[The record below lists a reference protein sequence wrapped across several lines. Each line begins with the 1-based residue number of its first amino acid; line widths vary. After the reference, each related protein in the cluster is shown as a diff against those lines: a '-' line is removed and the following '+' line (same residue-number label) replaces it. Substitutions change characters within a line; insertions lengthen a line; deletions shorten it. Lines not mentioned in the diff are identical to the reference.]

1 MFYLEFD
8 EVRIIMKFLRVS
20 LVSELT
26 GLHPSSL
33 RRMLMILA
41 KKVRLIPTPEQ
52 EKVLR
57 NHAGAARFAYNYC
70 KRMSDRYYKLF
81 GKSVSQ
87 LALQKRFTKIKK
99 RKRYEWLKD
108 INAQVPKQASKDF
121 DTARKNSFKKYKNG
135 YHTSYKSKKDLI
147 QGFYANY
154 ERLIIGKRVVHIQSI
169 GEVKTSQQLPRNKKP
184 LNPRV
189 IFDGRHWWISVGF
202 QEDFELQELTNE
214 SIGLDVGLKELF
226 VASNGMKERNI
237 NKDAKVKKLLKR
249 KKSAQR
255 DMSRRF
261 KKGVKI
267 QSAGYE
273 KATAK
278 LVKTK
283 PMRIVVEDLS
293 ISNLLKNKKLSKAFS
308 SQKLNFFFQCLSYK
322 CEKYGIAYVKAD
334 KWFASSKICSCCG
347 VKYDHSVQPEGQW
360 SLKIRE
366 WCCVSCNSHHDRD
379 VNAAIN
385 LSRWVK

>member
-1 MFYLEFD
+1 
-8 EVRIIMKFLRVS
+8 
-20 LVSELT
+20 
-26 GLHPSSL
+26 
-33 RRMLMILA
+33 MILA

-99 RKRYEWLKD
+99 RKRYEWLKE

-121 DTARKNSFKKYKNG
+121 DTARKHSFKKYKNG

-154 ERLIIGKRVVHIQSI
+154 ERLVIGKKVVHIQSI

-184 LNPRV
+184 SNPRV
-189 IFDGRHWWISVGF
+189 TFDGRHWWISVGF
-202 QEDFELQELTNE
+202 QEDFESQELTNE
-214 SIGLDVGLKELF
+214 SIGVDVGLKELF

-273 KATAK
+273 KAKAEHLRLSRKIMNIRNNHIHQATAK

-293 ISNLLKNKKLSKAFS
+293 ISNLLKNKKLSKALSF
-308 SQKLNFFFQCLSYK
+308 QKLNFFFQCLSYK
-322 CEKYGIAYVKAD
+322 CEKYGIAYEKAD

-366 WCCVSCNSHHDRD
+366 WRCASCNSYHDRD

>member
-1 MFYLEFD
+1 
-8 EVRIIMKFLRVS
+8 
-20 LVSELT
+20 
-26 GLHPSSL
+26 
-33 RRMLMILA
+33 MILA

-52 EKVLR
+52 EQVLR

-121 DTARKNSFKKYKNG
+121 DTARKHSFKKYKNG

-154 ERLIIGKRVVHIQSI
+154 ERLVIGKKVVHIQSI

-184 LNPRV
+184 SNPRV
-189 IFDGRHWWISVGF
+189 TFDGRHWWISVGF
-202 QEDFELQELTNE
+202 QEDFESQELTNE
-214 SIGLDVGLKELF
+214 SIGVDVGLKELF

-273 KATAK
+273 KAKAEHLRLSRKIMNIRNNHIHQATAK

-308 SQKLNFFFQCLSYK
+308 FQKLHFFFQCLSYK

-360 SLKIRE
+360 SIKIRE

>member
-1 MFYLEFD
+1 
-8 EVRIIMKFLRVS
+8 
-20 LVSELT
+20 
-26 GLHPSSL
+26 
-33 RRMLMILA
+33 MILA

-52 EKVLR
+52 EQVLR

-99 RKRYEWLKD
+99 RKKYEWLKD

-121 DTARKNSFKKYKNG
+121 DTARKHSFKKYKNG
-135 YHTSYKSKKDLI
+135 YHTSYKSKKDVI

-154 ERLIIGKRVVHIQSI
+154 ERLIIGKKVVHIQSI

-184 LNPRV
+184 SNPRV
-189 IFDGRHWWISVGF
+189 TFDGRHWWISVGF
-202 QEDFELQELTNE
+202 QEDFASQELTNE
-214 SIGLDVGLKELF
+214 SIGVDVGLKELF

-273 KATAK
+273 KAKAEHLRLSRKIINIRNNHIHQATAK

-283 PMRIVVEDLS
+283 PMRIVMEDLP

-308 SQKLNFFFQCLSYK
+308 FQKLNFFFQCLSYK

-366 WCCVSCNSHHDRD
+366 WYCASCNSHHDRD
-379 VNAAIN
+379 VNASIN

>member
-1 MFYLEFD
+1 
-8 EVRIIMKFLRVS
+8 
-20 LVSELT
+20 
-26 GLHPSSL
+26 
-33 RRMLMILA
+33 MILA

-99 RKRYEWLKD
+99 RKRYEWLKE

-121 DTARKNSFKKYKNG
+121 DTARKHSFKKYKNG
-135 YHTSYKSKKDLI
+135 YHTSYKSKKDVI

-154 ERLIIGKRVVHIQSI
+154 ERLVIGKKVVHIQSI

-184 LNPRV
+184 SNPRV
-189 IFDGRHWWISVGF
+189 TFDGRHWWISVGF
-202 QEDFELQELTNE
+202 QEDFESQELTNE
-214 SIGLDVGLKELF
+214 SIGVDVGLKELF

-273 KATAK
+273 KAKAEHLRLSRKIMNIRNNHIHQATAK
-278 LVKTK
+278 LVKIK

-293 ISNLLKNKKLSKAFS
+293 ISNLLKNKKLSKALSF
-308 SQKLNFFFQCLSYK
+308 QKLNFFFQCLSYK
-322 CEKYGIAYVKAD
+322 CEKYGIAYEKAD

-366 WCCVSCNSHHDRD
+366 WRCASCNSYHDRD

>member
-1 MFYLEFD
+1 
-8 EVRIIMKFLRVS
+8 
-20 LVSELT
+20 
-26 GLHPSSL
+26 
-33 RRMLMILA
+33 MILA

-52 EKVLR
+52 EQVLR

-121 DTARKNSFKKYKNG
+121 DTARKHSFKKYKNG

-154 ERLIIGKRVVHIQSI
+154 ERLVIGKKVVHIQSI

-184 LNPRV
+184 SNPRV
-189 IFDGRHWWISVGF
+189 TFDGRHWWISVGF
-202 QEDFELQELTNE
+202 QEDFESQELTNE
-214 SIGLDVGLKELF
+214 SIGVDVGLKELF

-273 KATAK
+273 KAKAEHLRLSRKIMNIRNNHIHQATAK

-293 ISNLLKNKKLSKAFS
+293 ISNLLKNKKLSKALSF
-308 SQKLNFFFQCLSYK
+308 QKLNFFFQCLSYK
-322 CEKYGIAYVKAD
+322 CAKYGIAYEKAD

-360 SLKIRE
+360 SIKIRE

-379 VNAAIN
+379 LNAAIN

>member
-1 MFYLEFD
+1 
-8 EVRIIMKFLRVS
+8 
-20 LVSELT
+20 
-26 GLHPSSL
+26 
-33 RRMLMILA
+33 MILA

-121 DTARKNSFKKYKNG
+121 DTARKHSFKKYKNG
-135 YHTSYKSKKDLI
+135 YHTSYKSKKDVI

-154 ERLIIGKRVVHIQSI
+154 ERLVIGKKVVHIQSI

-184 LNPRV
+184 SNPRV
-189 IFDGRHWWISVGF
+189 TFDGRHWWISVGF
-202 QEDFELQELTNE
+202 QEDFESQELTNE
-214 SIGLDVGLKELF
+214 SIGVDVGLKELF
-226 VASNGMKERNI
+226 VASNGTKERNI

-273 KATAK
+273 KAKAEHLRLSRKIMNIRNNHIHQATAK

-308 SQKLNFFFQCLSYK
+308 FQKLNFFFQCLSYK

-366 WCCVSCNSHHDRD
+366 WRCASCNSYHDRD

>member
-1 MFYLEFD
+1 
-8 EVRIIMKFLRVS
+8 
-20 LVSELT
+20 
-26 GLHPSSL
+26 
-33 RRMLMILA
+33 MILA

-154 ERLIIGKRVVHIQSI
+154 ERLIIGKKVVHIQSI

-184 LNPRV
+184 SNPRV
-189 IFDGRHWWISVGF
+189 TFDGRHWWISVGF
-202 QEDFELQELTNE
+202 QEDFESQELTNE
-214 SIGLDVGLKELF
+214 SIGVDVGLKELF
-226 VASNGMKERNI
+226 VASNGTKERNI

-273 KATAK
+273 KAKAEHLRLSRKIMNIRNNHIHQATAK

-308 SQKLNFFFQCLSYK
+308 FQKLNFFFQCLSYK

-360 SLKIRE
+360 SLKIHE
-366 WCCVSCNSHHDRD
+366 WRCASCNSYHDRD
-379 VNAAIN
+379 VNASIN

>member
-1 MFYLEFD
+1 
-8 EVRIIMKFLRVS
+8 
-20 LVSELT
+20 
-26 GLHPSSL
+26 
-33 RRMLMILA
+33 MILA

-99 RKRYEWLKD
+99 RKRYEWLHD

-121 DTARKNSFKKYKNG
+121 DMARKHSFKKYKNG
-135 YHTSYKSKKDLI
+135 SHTSYKSKKDLI

-154 ERLIIGKRVVHIQSI
+154 ERLVIGKKVVHIQSI
-169 GEVKTSQQLPRNKKP
+169 GEVKTSQQLPRNKKTS
-184 LNPRV
+184 NPRV
-189 IFDGRHWWISVGF
+189 TFDGRYWWISVGF
-202 QEDFELQELTNE
+202 QEDFESQELTDE
-214 SIGLDVGLKELF
+214 SIGVDVGLKDLF

-255 DMSRRF
+255 NMSRRF
-261 KKGVKI
+261 KKGGKI

-273 KATAK
+273 KAKTEHLRLSRKITNIRNNHIHQATAK

-308 SQKLNFFFQCLSYK
+308 FQKLNFFFQCLSYK

-366 WCCVSCNSHHDRD
+366 WDCASCNSHHDRD
-379 VNAAIN
+379 INAAIN

>member
-1 MFYLEFD
+1 
-8 EVRIIMKFLRVS
+8 
-20 LVSELT
+20 
-26 GLHPSSL
+26 
-33 RRMLMILA
+33 MILA

-52 EKVLR
+52 EQVLKK
-57 NHAGAARFAYNYC
+57 HAGAARFAYNYC
-70 KRMSDRYYKLF
+70 KRISDRYYKLF

-99 RKRYEWLKD
+99 RKRYEWLND

-121 DTARKNSFKKYKNG
+121 DTARKHSFKKYKNG

-154 ERLIIGKRVVHIQSI
+154 ERLVIGKKVVHIQSI
-169 GEVKTSQQLPRNKKP
+169 GEVKTSQQLPRNKKTS
-184 LNPRV
+184 NPRV
-189 IFDGRHWWISVGF
+189 TFDGRHWWISVGF
-202 QEDFELQELTNE
+202 QEDFESQELTDE
-214 SIGLDVGLKELF
+214 SIGVDVGLKELF
-226 VASNGMKERNI
+226 VASNGTKERNI

-273 KATAK
+273 KAKAEHLRLSRKIMNIRNNHIHQATAK

-283 PMRIVVEDLS
+283 PMRIVVEDLP

-308 SQKLNFFFQCLSYK
+308 FQKLNFFFQCLSYK
-322 CEKYGIAYVKAD
+322 CEKYGIAYAKAD

-366 WCCVSCNSHHDRD
+366 WRCASCNSHHDRD
-379 VNAAIN
+379 VNASIN

>member
-1 MFYLEFD
+1 
-8 EVRIIMKFLRVS
+8 
-20 LVSELT
+20 
-26 GLHPSSL
+26 
-33 RRMLMILA
+33 MILA

-121 DTARKNSFKKYKNG
+121 DMARKHSFKKYKNG
-135 YHTSYKSKKDLI
+135 SHTSYKSKKDLI

-154 ERLIIGKRVVHIQSI
+154 ERLIIGKKVVHIQSI
-169 GEVKTSQQLPRNKKP
+169 GEVKTGQQLPRNKKP
-184 LNPRV
+184 SNPRV
-189 IFDGRHWWISVGF
+189 TFDGRHWWISIGF
-202 QEDFELQELTNE
+202 QEDFESQELTNE
-214 SIGLDVGLKELF
+214 SIGVDVGLKELF
-226 VASNGMKERNI
+226 VASNGTKERNI
-237 NKDAKVKKLLKR
+237 NKDAKVKKLLRR

-273 KATAK
+273 KAKAEHLRLSREIMNIRNNHIHQATAK

-293 ISNLLKNKKLSKAFS
+293 ISNLLKNKKLSKAFTF
-308 SQKLNFFFQCLSYK
+308 QKLHFFFQCLSYK

-366 WCCVSCNSHHDRD
+366 WCCISCNSHHDRD

>member
-1 MFYLEFD
+1 
-8 EVRIIMKFLRVS
+8 
-20 LVSELT
+20 
-26 GLHPSSL
+26 
-33 RRMLMILA
+33 MILA

-52 EKVLR
+52 EQVLK

-135 YHTSYKSKKDLI
+135 YHTSYKSKKDVI

-154 ERLIIGKRVVHIQSI
+154 ERLIIGKKVVHIQSI

-184 LNPRV
+184 SNPRV
-189 IFDGRHWWISVGF
+189 TFDGRHWWMSVGF

-214 SIGLDVGLKELF
+214 SIGVDVGLKELF

-237 NKDAKVKKLLKR
+237 NKDVKVKKLLRR

-273 KATAK
+273 KAKAEHLRLSRKITNIRNNHIHQATAK

-293 ISNLLKNKKLSKAFS
+293 ISNLLKNKKLSKACSF
-308 SQKLNFFFQCLSYK
+308 QKLNFFFQCLSYK

-366 WCCVSCNSHHDRD
+366 WSCASCNSHHDRD
-379 VNAAIN
+379 VNASIN

>member
-1 MFYLEFD
+1 
-8 EVRIIMKFLRVS
+8 
-20 LVSELT
+20 
-26 GLHPSSL
+26 
-33 RRMLMILA
+33 MILA

-121 DTARKNSFKKYKNG
+121 DKARKHSFKKYKNG

-154 ERLIIGKRVVHIQSI
+154 ERLIIGKKVVHIQSI

-184 LNPRV
+184 SNPRV
-189 IFDGRHWWISVGF
+189 TFDGRHWWISVGF
-202 QEDFELQELTNE
+202 QEDFEFQELTNE
-214 SIGLDVGLKELF
+214 SIGVDVGLKELF

-261 KKGVKI
+261 KKGMKI

-273 KATAK
+273 KAKAEHLRLSRKITNIRNNHIHQATAK

-308 SQKLNFFFQCLSYK
+308 FQKLHFFFQCLSYK

-366 WCCVSCNSHHDRD
+366 WRCASCNSHHDRD
-379 VNAAIN
+379 ANASIN

>member
-1 MFYLEFD
+1 
-8 EVRIIMKFLRVS
+8 
-20 LVSELT
+20 
-26 GLHPSSL
+26 
-33 RRMLMILA
+33 MILA

-121 DTARKNSFKKYKNG
+121 DKARKHSFKKYKNG
-135 YHTSYKSKKDLI
+135 YHTSYKSKKDVI

-154 ERLIIGKRVVHIQSI
+154 ERLIIGKKVVHIQSI

-184 LNPRV
+184 SNPRV
-189 IFDGRHWWISVGF
+189 TFDGRHWWISVGF
-202 QEDFELQELTNE
+202 QEDFEFQELTNE
-214 SIGLDVGLKELF
+214 SIGVDVGLKELF

-261 KKGVKI
+261 KKGMKI

-273 KATAK
+273 KAKAEHLRLSRKITNIRNNHIHQATAK

-308 SQKLNFFFQCLSYK
+308 FQKLHFFFQCLSYK

-366 WCCVSCNSHHDRD
+366 WRCVECNSHHDRD

>member
-1 MFYLEFD
+1 
-8 EVRIIMKFLRVS
+8 
-20 LVSELT
+20 
-26 GLHPSSL
+26 
-33 RRMLMILA
+33 
-41 KKVRLIPTPEQ
+41 
-52 EKVLR
+52 
-57 NHAGAARFAYNYC
+57 
-70 KRMSDRYYKLF
+70 MSDRYYKLF

-99 RKRYEWLKD
+99 RKRYEWLND

-135 YHTSYKSKKDLI
+135 FHTSYKSKKDLS

-154 ERLIIGKRVVHIQSI
+154 ERLIIGKKVVHIQSI
-169 GEVKTSQQLPRNKKP
+169 GEVKTSQQLPRNKKTS
-184 LNPRV
+184 NPRV
-189 IFDGRHWWISVGF
+189 TFDGRHWWISVGF
-202 QEDFELQELTNE
+202 EESFEFQELTDE
-214 SIGLDVGLKELF
+214 SIGVDVGLKELF

-261 KKGVKI
+261 KNGVKI

-273 KATAK
+273 KAKAEHLRLSRKITNIRNNHIHQATAT

-293 ISNLLKNKKLSKAFS
+293 ISNLLKNKKLSKALSF
-308 SQKLNFFFQCLSYK
+308 QKLNFFFQCLSYK
-322 CEKYGIAYVKAD
+322 CEKYGIEYVKAD

-347 VKYDHSVQPEGQW
+347 VKYDHSVQSEGQW

-366 WCCVSCNSHHDRD
+366 WRCVRCNSHHDRD

>member
-1 MFYLEFD
+1 
-8 EVRIIMKFLRVS
+8 
-20 LVSELT
+20 
-26 GLHPSSL
+26 
-33 RRMLMILA
+33 MILA

-99 RKRYEWLKD
+99 RKKYEWLKD
-108 INAQVPKQASKDF
+108 INAQVPKQASRDF
-121 DTARKNSFKKYKNG
+121 DAARKHSFKKYKNG

-154 ERLIIGKRVVHIQSI
+154 ERLIIGKKVVHIQSI

-184 LNPRV
+184 SNPRV
-189 IFDGRHWWISVGF
+189 TFDGRHWWISVGF

-214 SIGLDVGLKELF
+214 SIGVDVGLKELF

-261 KKGVKI
+261 KKGAKI

-273 KATAK
+273 KAKAEHLRLSRKITNIRTNHIHQATAK

-293 ISNLLKNKKLSKAFS
+293 ISNLLKNKKLSKSFS
-308 SQKLNFFFQCLSYK
+308 FQKLNFFFQCLSYK

>member
-1 MFYLEFD
+1 
-8 EVRIIMKFLRVS
+8 
-20 LVSELT
+20 
-26 GLHPSSL
+26 
-33 RRMLMILA
+33 MILA

-99 RKRYEWLKD
+99 RKNYEWLKD
-108 INAQVPKQASKDF
+108 INAQVSKQASKDF
-121 DTARKNSFKKYKNG
+121 DKARKHSFKKYKNG
-135 YHTSYKSKKDLI
+135 YHTSYKSKKDVI

-154 ERLIIGKRVVHIQSI
+154 ERLIIGKKVVHIQSI

-184 LNPRV
+184 SNPRV
-189 IFDGRHWWISVGF
+189 TFDGRHWWISVGF
-202 QEDFELQELTNE
+202 QEDFESQELTNK
-214 SIGLDVGLKELF
+214 SIGVDVGLKELF
-226 VASNGMKERNI
+226 VASNGTKERNI

-273 KATAK
+273 KAKIEHLRLSRKIMNIRNNHIHQATAK

-308 SQKLNFFFQCLSYK
+308 FQKLNFFFQCLSYK

-366 WCCVSCNSHHDRD
+366 WRCASCNSHHDRD
-379 VNAAIN
+379 VNASIN

>member
-1 MFYLEFD
+1 
-8 EVRIIMKFLRVS
+8 
-20 LVSELT
+20 
-26 GLHPSSL
+26 
-33 RRMLMILA
+33 MILA

-99 RKRYEWLKD
+99 RKRYEWLHD

-121 DTARKNSFKKYKNG
+121 DMARKHSFKKYKNG
-135 YHTSYKSKKDLI
+135 SHTSYKSKKDLM

-154 ERLIIGKRVVHIQSI
+154 ERLIIGKKVVHIQSI

-184 LNPRV
+184 SNPRV
-189 IFDGRHWWISVGF
+189 TFDGRHWWMSVGF
-202 QEDFELQELTNE
+202 QEGFESQELTNE
-214 SIGLDVGLKELF
+214 SIGVDVGLKELF

-273 KATAK
+273 KAKAEHLRLSRKIMNIRNNHIHQATAK

-293 ISNLLKNKKLSKAFS
+293 ISNLLKNKKLSKAFTF
-308 SQKLNFFFQCLSYK
+308 QKLHFFFQCLSYK

-366 WCCVSCNSHHDRD
+366 WCCISCNSHHDRD
-379 VNAAIN
+379 VNASIN

>member
-1 MFYLEFD
+1 
-8 EVRIIMKFLRVS
+8 
-20 LVSELT
+20 
-26 GLHPSSL
+26 
-33 RRMLMILA
+33 MILA

-52 EKVLR
+52 EQVLR

-99 RKRYEWLKD
+99 RKRYEWLKE

-121 DTARKNSFKKYKNG
+121 DTARKHSFKKYKNG
-135 YHTSYKSKKDLI
+135 SHTSYKSKKDVI

-154 ERLIIGKRVVHIQSI
+154 ERLIIGKKVVHIQSI

-184 LNPRV
+184 SNPRV
-189 IFDGRHWWISVGF
+189 TFDGRHWWMSVGF
-202 QEDFELQELTNE
+202 QEDFESQELTNE
-214 SIGLDVGLKELF
+214 SIGVDVGLKELF

-273 KATAK
+273 KAKAEHLRLSRKITNIRNNHIHQATAK

-308 SQKLNFFFQCLSYK
+308 FQKLNFFFQCLSYK

-366 WCCVSCNSHHDRD
+366 WRCASCNSHHDRD

>member
-1 MFYLEFD
+1 
-8 EVRIIMKFLRVS
+8 
-20 LVSELT
+20 
-26 GLHPSSL
+26 
-33 RRMLMILA
+33 MILA

-99 RKRYEWLKD
+99 RKRYEWLKE

-121 DTARKNSFKKYKNG
+121 DTARKHSFKKYKNG
-135 YHTSYKSKKDLI
+135 YHTSYKSKKDVI

-154 ERLIIGKRVVHIQSI
+154 ERLVIGKKVVHIQSI

-184 LNPRV
+184 SNPRV
-189 IFDGRHWWISVGF
+189 TFDGRHWWISVGF
-202 QEDFELQELTNE
+202 QEDFESQELTNE
-214 SIGLDVGLKELF
+214 SIGVDVGLKELF

-249 KKSAQR
+249 KKSVQR

-273 KATAK
+273 KAKAEHLRLSRKIMNIRNNHIHQATAK

-293 ISNLLKNKKLSKAFS
+293 ISNLLKNKKLSKALSF
-308 SQKLNFFFQCLSYK
+308 QKLNFFFQCLSYK
-322 CEKYGIAYVKAD
+322 CEKYGIAYEKAD

-366 WCCVSCNSHHDRD
+366 WRCASCNSYHDRD

>member
-1 MFYLEFD
+1 
-8 EVRIIMKFLRVS
+8 
-20 LVSELT
+20 
-26 GLHPSSL
+26 
-33 RRMLMILA
+33 MILA

-52 EKVLR
+52 EQVLR

-99 RKRYEWLKD
+99 RKKYEWLKD

-121 DTARKNSFKKYKNG
+121 DTARKHSFKKYKNG
-135 YHTSYKSKKDLI
+135 YHTSYKSKKDVI

-154 ERLIIGKRVVHIQSI
+154 ERLIIGKKVVHIQSI

-184 LNPRV
+184 SNPRV
-189 IFDGRHWWISVGF
+189 TFDGRHWWISVGF
-202 QEDFELQELTNE
+202 QEDFASQELTNE
-214 SIGLDVGLKELF
+214 SIGVDVGLKELF
-226 VASNGMKERNI
+226 VASNCMKERNI

-273 KATAK
+273 KAKIEHLRLSRKITNIRNNHIHQATAK

-283 PMRIVVEDLS
+283 PMRIVVEDLP

-308 SQKLNFFFQCLSYK
+308 FQKLNFFFQCLSYK

-366 WCCVSCNSHHDRD
+366 WYCASCNSHHDRD
-379 VNAAIN
+379 VNASIN

>member
-1 MFYLEFD
+1 
-8 EVRIIMKFLRVS
+8 
-20 LVSELT
+20 
-26 GLHPSSL
+26 
-33 RRMLMILA
+33 MILA

-52 EKVLR
+52 EQVLR

-121 DTARKNSFKKYKNG
+121 DTARKNSFKNYKNG
-135 YHTSYKSKKDLI
+135 SHTSYKSKKDVI

-154 ERLIIGKRVVHIQSI
+154 ERLIIGKKVVHIQSI

-184 LNPRV
+184 SNPRV
-189 IFDGRHWWISVGF
+189 TFDGRHWWISVGF
-202 QEDFELQELTNE
+202 QEDFESQELTDE
-214 SIGLDVGLKELF
+214 SIGVDVGLKELF

-273 KATAK
+273 KAKAEHLRLSRKITNIRNNHIHQATAK

-293 ISNLLKNKKLSKAFS
+293 ISNLLKNKKLSKAFLF
-308 SQKLNFFFQCLSYK
+308 QKLHFFFQCLSYK

-366 WCCVSCNSHHDRD
+366 WRCASCNSHHDRD
-379 VNAAIN
+379 VNAAMN

>member
-1 MFYLEFD
+1 
-8 EVRIIMKFLRVS
+8 
-20 LVSELT
+20 
-26 GLHPSSL
+26 
-33 RRMLMILA
+33 MILA

-99 RKRYEWLKD
+99 RKRYEWLED

-121 DTARKNSFKKYKNG
+121 DKARKNSFKKYKNG

-154 ERLIIGKRVVHIQSI
+154 ERLVIGKKVVHIQSI

-184 LNPRV
+184 SNPRV
-189 IFDGRHWWISVGF
+189 TFDGRHWWMSVGF
-202 QEDFELQELTNE
+202 QEDFESQELTDE
-214 SIGLDVGLKELF
+214 SIGVDVGLKELF

-261 KKGVKI
+261 KNGVKI

-273 KATAK
+273 KAKAEHLRLSRKITNIRNNHIHQATAT

-293 ISNLLKNKKLSKAFS
+293 ISNLLKNKKLSKALSF
-308 SQKLNFFFQCLSYK
+308 QKLNFFFRCLSYK
-322 CEKYGIAYVKAD
+322 CEKYGIEYVKAD

-366 WCCVSCNSHHDRD
+366 WRCVPCNSHHDRD
-379 VNAAIN
+379 VNASIN

>member
-1 MFYLEFD
+1 
-8 EVRIIMKFLRVS
+8 
-20 LVSELT
+20 
-26 GLHPSSL
+26 
-33 RRMLMILA
+33 MILA

-52 EKVLR
+52 EQVLR
-57 NHAGAARFAYNYC
+57 NHAGAVRFAYNYC

-99 RKRYEWLKD
+99 RKKYEWLKD

-121 DTARKNSFKKYKNG
+121 DTARKHSFKKYKNG
-135 YHTSYKSKKDLI
+135 YHTSYKSKKDVI

-154 ERLIIGKRVVHIQSI
+154 ERLIIGKKVVHIQSI

-184 LNPRV
+184 SNPRV
-189 IFDGRHWWISVGF
+189 TFDGRHWWISVGF
-202 QEDFELQELTNE
+202 QEGFELQELTND
-214 SIGLDVGLKELF
+214 SIGVDVGLKELF

-273 KATAK
+273 KAKAEHLRLSRKIINIRNNHIHQATAK

-293 ISNLLKNKKLSKAFS
+293 ISNLLKNKKLSKAISF
-308 SQKLNFFFQCLSYK
+308 QKLNFFFQCLSYK

-366 WCCVSCNSHHDRD
+366 WYCASCNSHHDRD
-379 VNAAIN
+379 VNASIN

>member
-1 MFYLEFD
+1 
-8 EVRIIMKFLRVS
+8 
-20 LVSELT
+20 
-26 GLHPSSL
+26 
-33 RRMLMILA
+33 MILA

-52 EKVLR
+52 EKLLR

-121 DTARKNSFKKYKNG
+121 DTARKHSFKKYKNG
-135 YHTSYKSKKDLI
+135 YHTSYKSKKDVI

-154 ERLIIGKRVVHIQSI
+154 ERLVIGKKVVHIQSI

-184 LNPRV
+184 SNPRV
-189 IFDGRHWWISVGF
+189 TFDGRHWWISVGF
-202 QEDFELQELTNE
+202 QEDFESQELTNE
-214 SIGLDVGLKELF
+214 SIGVDVGLKELF

-237 NKDAKVKKLLKR
+237 NKDAKVKKLLRR

-273 KATAK
+273 KAKAEHLRLSRKITNIRNNHVHQATAK

-308 SQKLNFFFQCLSYK
+308 FQKLHFFFQCLSYK

-347 VKYDHSVQPEGQW
+347 VKYDHSVQPEGRW

-366 WCCVSCNSHHDRD
+366 WRCVQCNSHHNRD
-379 VNAAIN
+379 LNAAIN

>member
-1 MFYLEFD
+1 
-8 EVRIIMKFLRVS
+8 
-20 LVSELT
+20 
-26 GLHPSSL
+26 
-33 RRMLMILA
+33 MILA

-52 EKVLR
+52 EQVLR

-99 RKRYEWLKD
+99 RKRYEWLND

-121 DTARKNSFKKYKNG
+121 DTARKHSFKKYKNG
-135 YHTSYKSKKDLI
+135 YHTSYKSKKDVI

-154 ERLIIGKRVVHIQSI
+154 ERLIIGKKVIHIQSI
-169 GEVKTSQQLPRNKKP
+169 GEVKTSQQLPKNKKP
-184 LNPRV
+184 SNPRV
-189 IFDGRHWWISVGF
+189 TFDGRHWWISVGF
-202 QEDFELQELTNE
+202 QEDFESQELTNE
-214 SIGLDVGLKELF
+214 SIGVDVGLKDLF

-273 KATAK
+273 KAKVEHLRLSRKITNIRNNHIHQATAK

-283 PMRIVVEDLS
+283 PMRIVVEDLP

-308 SQKLNFFFQCLSYK
+308 FQKLNFFFQCLSYK

-379 VNAAIN
+379 LNASIN

>member
-1 MFYLEFD
+1 
-8 EVRIIMKFLRVS
+8 
-20 LVSELT
+20 
-26 GLHPSSL
+26 
-33 RRMLMILA
+33 MILA

-52 EKVLR
+52 EQVLR
-57 NHAGAARFAYNYC
+57 NHAGAVRFAYNYC

-99 RKRYEWLKD
+99 RKKYEWLKD

-121 DTARKNSFKKYKNG
+121 DTARKHSFKKYKNG
-135 YHTSYKSKKDLI
+135 YHTSYKSKKDVI

-154 ERLIIGKRVVHIQSI
+154 ERLIIGKKVVHIQSI

-184 LNPRV
+184 SNPRV
-189 IFDGRHWWISVGF
+189 TFDGRHWWISVGF
-202 QEDFELQELTNE
+202 QEGFELQELTND
-214 SIGLDVGLKELF
+214 SIGVDVGLKELF

-273 KATAK
+273 KAKAEHLRLSRKIINIRNNHIHQATAK

-283 PMRIVVEDLS
+283 PMRIVVEDLP

-308 SQKLNFFFQCLSYK
+308 FQKLNFFFQCLSYK

-366 WCCVSCNSHHDRD
+366 WYCASCNSHHDRD
-379 VNAAIN
+379 VNASIN

>member
-1 MFYLEFD
+1 
-8 EVRIIMKFLRVS
+8 
-20 LVSELT
+20 
-26 GLHPSSL
+26 
-33 RRMLMILA
+33 MILA

-57 NHAGAARFAYNYC
+57 NHTGAARFAYNYC

-87 LALQKRFTKIKK
+87 LTLQKRFTKIKK
-99 RKRYEWLKD
+99 RKRYEWLQD

-135 YHTSYKSKKDLI
+135 SHTSYKSKKDVI

-154 ERLIIGKRVVHIQSI
+154 ERLVIGKKVVHIQSI

-184 LNPRV
+184 SNPRV
-189 IFDGRHWWISVGF
+189 TFDGRHWWISVGF

-214 SIGLDVGLKELF
+214 SIGVDVGLKELF

-267 QSAGYE
+267 QSVGYE
-273 KATAK
+273 KA
-278 LVKTK
+278 
-283 PMRIVVEDLS
+283 
-293 ISNLLKNKKLSKAFS
+293 KAEH
-308 SQKLNFFFQCLSYK
+308 L
-322 CEKYGIAYVKAD
+322 
-334 KWFASSKICSCCG
+334 
-347 VKYDHSVQPEGQW
+347 
-360 SLKIRE
+360 R
-366 WCCVSCNSHHDRD
+366 
-379 VNAAIN
+379 
-385 LSRWVK
+385 LSRKITNIRNNHIHQA

>member
-1 MFYLEFD
+1 
-8 EVRIIMKFLRVS
+8 
-20 LVSELT
+20 
-26 GLHPSSL
+26 
-33 RRMLMILA
+33 MILA

-99 RKRYEWLKD
+99 RKRYEWLKG

-121 DTARKNSFKKYKNG
+121 DMARKHSFKKYKNG
-135 YHTSYKSKKDLI
+135 YHTSYKSKKDVI

-154 ERLIIGKRVVHIQSI
+154 ERLIIGKKVVHIQSI

-184 LNPRV
+184 SNPRV
-189 IFDGRHWWISVGF
+189 TFDGRHWWISVGF
-202 QEDFELQELTNE
+202 QEDFESQELTNE
-214 SIGLDVGLKELF
+214 SIGVDVGLKELF

-273 KATAK
+273 KAKAEHLRLSRKVTNIRNNHIHQATAK

-283 PMRIVVEDLS
+283 PMRIVVEDLP

-308 SQKLNFFFQCLSYK
+308 CQKLNFFFQCLSYK

-347 VKYDHSVQPEGQW
+347 EKYDHSVQPEGQW

-366 WCCVSCNSHHDRD
+366 WCCTSCNSHHDRD
-379 VNAAIN
+379 INAAMN

>member
-1 MFYLEFD
+1 
-8 EVRIIMKFLRVS
+8 
-20 LVSELT
+20 
-26 GLHPSSL
+26 
-33 RRMLMILA
+33 MILA

-99 RKRYEWLKD
+99 RKRYEWLND

-121 DTARKNSFKKYKNG
+121 DKARKNSFKKYKNG
-135 YHTSYKSKKDLI
+135 FHTSYKSKKDST

-154 ERLIIGKRVVHIQSI
+154 ERLIIGKKIVHIQSI
-169 GEVKTSQQLPRNKKP
+169 GEVKTSQQLPRNKKTS
-184 LNPRV
+184 NPRV
-189 IFDGRHWWISVGF
+189 TFDGRHWWICVGF
-202 QEDFELQELTNE
+202 EESFEFQELTHE
-214 SIGLDVGLKELF
+214 SISVDVGLKELF

-267 QSAGYE
+267 QSVGYE
-273 KATAK
+273 KAKAEHLRLSRKITNIRNNHIHQATAT

-293 ISNLLKNKKLSKAFS
+293 ISNLLKNKKLS
-308 SQKLNFFFQCLSYK
+308 
-322 CEKYGIAYVKAD
+322 
-334 KWFASSKICSCCG
+334 
-347 VKYDHSVQPEGQW
+347 
-360 SLKIRE
+360 
-366 WCCVSCNSHHDRD
+366 
-379 VNAAIN
+379 
-385 LSRWVK
+385 

>member
-1 MFYLEFD
+1 
-8 EVRIIMKFLRVS
+8 
-20 LVSELT
+20 
-26 GLHPSSL
+26 
-33 RRMLMILA
+33 MILA

-70 KRMSDRYYKLF
+70 KRISDRYYKLF

-99 RKRYEWLKD
+99 RKRYEWLHD

-121 DTARKNSFKKYKNG
+121 DKARKHSFKKYKNG

-154 ERLIIGKRVVHIQSI
+154 ERLIIGKKVVDIQSI

-184 LNPRV
+184 SNPRV
-189 IFDGRHWWISVGF
+189 TFDGRHWWISVGF
-202 QEDFELQELTNE
+202 QEDFESQELTNE
-214 SIGLDVGLKELF
+214 SIGVDVGLKELF
-226 VASNGMKERNI
+226 VASNGTKERNI

-273 KATAK
+273 KAKAEHLRLSRKITNIRNNHIHQATAK

-308 SQKLNFFFQCLSYK
+308 FQKLNFFFQCLSYK

-347 VKYDHSVQPEGQW
+347 MKYDHSVQPEGQW

-366 WCCVSCNSHHDRD
+366 WRCASCNSHHDRD
-379 VNAAIN
+379 LNASIN

>member
-1 MFYLEFD
+1 
-8 EVRIIMKFLRVS
+8 
-20 LVSELT
+20 
-26 GLHPSSL
+26 
-33 RRMLMILA
+33 MILA

-121 DTARKNSFKKYKNG
+121 DTARKHSFKKYKNG
-135 YHTSYKSKKDLI
+135 SHTSYKSKKDLI

-154 ERLIIGKRVVHIQSI
+154 ERLIIGKKVVHIQSI
-169 GEVKTSQQLPRNKKP
+169 GEVKTSQQLPRNKKTS
-184 LNPRV
+184 NPRV
-189 IFDGRHWWISVGF
+189 TFDGRHWWISVGF
-202 QEDFELQELTNE
+202 QEDFESQELTNE
-214 SIGLDVGLKELF
+214 SIGVDVGLKELF
-226 VASNGMKERNI
+226 VASNGTKERNI

-255 DMSRRF
+255 DMFRRF

-273 KATAK
+273 KAKVEHLRLSRKIMNIRNNHIHQATAK

-308 SQKLNFFFQCLSYK
+308 FQKLNFFFQCLSYK
-322 CEKYGIAYVKAD
+322 CVKYGIAYVKAD

-366 WCCVSCNSHHDRD
+366 WRCASCNSYHDRD

>member
-1 MFYLEFD
+1 
-8 EVRIIMKFLRVS
+8 
-20 LVSELT
+20 
-26 GLHPSSL
+26 
-33 RRMLMILA
+33 MILA

-52 EKVLR
+52 EKVFR

-87 LALQKRFTKIKK
+87 LDLQKRFTKIKK
-99 RKRYEWLKD
+99 RKKYEWLKD

-121 DTARKNSFKKYKNG
+121 DKARKNSFKKYKNG
-135 YHTSYKSKKDLI
+135 YHTSYKSKKDLL

-154 ERLIIGKRVVHIQSI
+154 ERLIIGKKVVHIQSI
-169 GEVKTSQQLPRNKKP
+169 GKVKTSQQLPRNKKP
-184 LNPRV
+184 SNPRV
-189 IFDGRHWWISVGF
+189 TFDGRHWWISVGF
-202 QEDFELQELTNE
+202 QEDFESQELTNE
-214 SIGLDVGLKELF
+214 SIGVDVGLKELF
-226 VASNGMKERNI
+226 VASNGTRERNI

-261 KKGVKI
+261 KKGAKI

-273 KATAK
+273 KAKAEHLRLSRKITNIRNNHIHQATAK

-308 SQKLNFFFQCLSYK
+308 FQKLNFFFQCLSYK

-366 WCCVSCNSHHDRD
+366 WRCASCNSHHDRD
-379 VNAAIN
+379 VNASTN

>member
-1 MFYLEFD
+1 
-8 EVRIIMKFLRVS
+8 
-20 LVSELT
+20 
-26 GLHPSSL
+26 
-33 RRMLMILA
+33 MILA

-52 EKVLR
+52 EQVLR

-121 DTARKNSFKKYKNG
+121 DTARKHSFKKYKNG

-154 ERLIIGKRVVHIQSI
+154 ERLVIGKKVVHIQSI

-184 LNPRV
+184 SNPRV
-189 IFDGRHWWISVGF
+189 TFDGRHWWISVGF
-202 QEDFELQELTNE
+202 QEDFESQELTNE
-214 SIGLDVGLKELF
+214 SIGVDVGLKELF

-237 NKDAKVKKLLKR
+237 NKDAQVKKLLKR

-273 KATAK
+273 KAKAEHLRLSRKIMNIRNNHIHQATAK

-293 ISNLLKNKKLSKAFS
+293 ISNLLKNKKLSKALSF
-308 SQKLNFFFQCLSYK
+308 QKLNFFFQCLSYK
-322 CEKYGIAYVKAD
+322 CEKYGIAYEKAD

-360 SLKIRE
+360 SIKIRE

-379 VNAAIN
+379 LNAAIN

>member
-1 MFYLEFD
+1 
-8 EVRIIMKFLRVS
+8 
-20 LVSELT
+20 
-26 GLHPSSL
+26 
-33 RRMLMILA
+33 MILA

-121 DTARKNSFKKYKNG
+121 DTARKHSFKKYKNG
-135 YHTSYKSKKDLI
+135 SHTSYKSKKDVI

-154 ERLIIGKRVVHIQSI
+154 ERLIIGKKVVHIQSI

-184 LNPRV
+184 SNPRV
-189 IFDGRHWWISVGF
+189 TFDGRHWWISVGF
-202 QEDFELQELTNE
+202 QEDFESQELTNE
-214 SIGLDVGLKELF
+214 SIGVDVGLKELF

-273 KATAK
+273 KAKAEHLRLSRKIMNIRNNHIHQATAK

-293 ISNLLKNKKLSKAFS
+293 ISNLLKNKKLSKALSF
-308 SQKLNFFFQCLSYK
+308 QKLNFFFQCLSYK
-322 CEKYGIAYVKAD
+322 CEKYGIAYEKAD

-347 VKYDHSVQPEGQW
+347 IKYDHSVQPEGQW

>member
-1 MFYLEFD
+1 
-8 EVRIIMKFLRVS
+8 
-20 LVSELT
+20 
-26 GLHPSSL
+26 
-33 RRMLMILA
+33 MILA

-57 NHAGAARFAYNYC
+57 NHAGATRFAYNYC

-121 DTARKNSFKKYKNG
+121 DTARKHSFKKYKNG
-135 YHTSYKSKKDLI
+135 SHTSYKSKKDLI

-154 ERLIIGKRVVHIQSI
+154 ERLVIGKKVVHIQSI
-169 GEVKTSQQLPRNKKP
+169 GEMKTSQQLPRNKKTS
-184 LNPRV
+184 NPRV
-189 IFDGRHWWISVGF
+189 TFDGRHWWMSVGF
-202 QEDFELQELTNE
+202 QEDFESQELTNE
-214 SIGLDVGLKELF
+214 SIGVDVGLKELF
-226 VASNGMKERNI
+226 VASNGTKERNI

-273 KATAK
+273 KAKAEHLRLSRKIMNIRNNHIHQATAR

-308 SQKLNFFFQCLSYK
+308 FQKLNFFFQCLSYK

-366 WCCVSCNSHHDRD
+366 WRCASCNSYHDRD
-379 VNAAIN
+379 VNASIN